1 MYNQFNNRKDWQ
13 LREGE
18 RVYFNFRQK
27 NYVRRELF
35 NCENEYSGNPAL
47 VWWRNFWQ
55 MEGSGG
61 MGSTHRL
68 VWWLPGG
75 GCASG
80 SRSRTLTW
88 FVLLETCR
96 ESFSESDLL
105 QEAGYTQN
113 IFKMRKKLFL
123 VWGRGSAKVTWLS
136 GAITIFCPRVLL
148 GAVLAAFTS
157 CSMTRTLLE
166 LCCIWL
172 SSRNTCSSTPTM
184 FCLEKS

>member
-13 LREGE
+13 LMEGE

-61 MGSTHRL
+61 MVNTHRL

-123 VWGRGSAKVTWLS
+123 VWGHWKCYSDLVIRCHHNLLSQSAPWSSAGCIYQLLNDKNS
-136 GAITIFCPRVLL
+136 FRV
-148 GAVLAAFTS
+148 VLHLAF
-157 CSMTRTLLE
+157 
-166 LCCIWL
+166 
-172 SSRNTCSSTPTM
+172 
-184 FCLEKS
+184 F